1 MRKALTVIAAA
12 ATVAVSTL
20 AMPSAAEAQWGWRG
34 GWGWRGPA
42 FFGGL
47 AVGALLGGALVAPS
61 YYAPQPYYTYGPY
74 PYSRT
79 CWRRSWNGH
88 RWVQARFC

>member
-1 MRKALTVIAAA
+1 MRKTLTVIAAA

-20 AMPSAAEAQWGWRG
+20 AMPNAAEAQWRG

-47 AVGALLGGALVAPS
+47 AAGALLGGALVAPYTYAPRP
-61 YYAPQPYYTYGPY
+61 YYAYGPY
-74 PYSRT
+74 PYYGT
-79 CWRRSWNGH
+79 CWRRWWNGH
-88 RWVQARFC
+88 RWVQARYC